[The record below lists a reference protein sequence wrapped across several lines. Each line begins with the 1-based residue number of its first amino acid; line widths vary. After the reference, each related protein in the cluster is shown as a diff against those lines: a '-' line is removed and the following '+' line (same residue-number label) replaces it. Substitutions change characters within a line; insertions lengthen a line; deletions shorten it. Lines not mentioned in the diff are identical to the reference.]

1 MVATFADGKPAAT
14 LNRAGRGAVL
24 RFSFMLGLGYVK
36 SAKIVPTDTITG
48 FDPKQL
54 GVLMA
59 GVRLA
64 RVVPPLDVSEPLVEA
79 QLLRGP
85 KADVVMLANWAYED
99 VPSLKVTIRG
109 AAAAKRITTTSGAP
123 VRVSRN
129 ASDVTVTLR
138 VHQTEAL
145 VLRQ

>member
-1 MVATFADGKPAAT
+1 
-14 LNRAGRGAVL
+14 
-24 RFSFMLGLGYVK
+24 MLGLGYVK

-109 AAAAKRITTTSGAP
+109 AAAAKRITASSGAP
-123 VRVSRN
+123 VRVSRHDK
-129 ASDVTVTLR
+129 DVTVTLR

-145 VLRQ
+145 VLRR